1 MISTLLAVER
11 CLNCERAYGAKSSE
25 QRMCQESA
33 KASEQSKRTKQ
44 AYLDHVLDTRML
56 MLIDDGFDPDQGL
69 DLCVQAV
76 GHELELTIR
85 RNEGDR
91 AVVLET
97 SQAHAL
103 VKVDVLHLD
112 GTSAVRAS

>member
-25 QRMCQESA
+25 QGHCV
-33 KASEQSKRTKQ
+33 SEVCESKRTKQ